1 MTDVIHGFR
10 MLQRNKDWLIKKFG
24 KIFYESVFTFKE
36 LQKILTL
43 KSESELLSMQLQNCM
58 NTASTQCSLLGENW
72 WVEKV
77 GDHPGSIACKPL

>member
-1 MTDVIHGFR
+1 MTDVIHGFG
-10 MLQRNKDWLIKKFG
+10 MLQRNKDWLIISMVRF
-24 KIFYESVFTFKE
+24 FMNQSLLFKE

-58 NTASTQCSLLGENW
+58 STASTQCSLLGENW